1 MLEDNKP
8 SLPKIK
14 VMPGN
19 KQRLIVI
26 SGLSGAGK
34 TVALHTLED
43 SGFYCIDNLPIG
55 LLNEFGHQL
64 SDQDTIPVEEIA
76 VGIDARN
83 PEHMIAT
90 FPKSIGLLKNQNLN
104 VELIYIEA
112 NDDVLTKR
120 YSETRRK
127 HPLSSNTTSLTEAI
141 EKERRIMEQFS
152 ESADLRIDTSLLS
165 MYGLRDL
172 VREQI
177 VNHPSEDLSIQFV
190 SFGYKHGIPRDAD
203 FVFDVRC
210 LPNPYWEKD
219 LRLFTGKD
227 RQVIEFLEKQD
238 LIDELY
244 TQLKN
249 FISYWT
255 PYFEANNRSYLCFAI
270 GCTGGQHRSVYLA
283 EKLADCFRNQNKHVI
298 INHREL

>member
-1 MLEDNKP
+1 VSK
-8 SLPKIK
+8 
-14 VMPGN
+14 N

-34 TVALHTLED
+34 TVALNTLED

-64 SDQDTIPVEEIA
+64 TDLETIPAEEIA

-83 PEHMIAT
+83 PEHLIANL
-90 FPKSIGLLKNQNLN
+90 PESIELLKQKNLS

-112 NDDVLTKR
+112 NDDILTKR

-127 HPLSSNTTSLTEAI
+127 HPLSSDTVSLTDAI
-141 EKERRIMEQFS
+141 EKERGIMERFS
-152 ESADLRIDTSLLS
+152 ESADLRIDTSLSS

-177 VNHPSEDLSIQFV
+177 VNHPAEALSMQFV
-190 SFGYKHGIPRDAD
+190 SFGYKHGVPKDAD
-203 FVFDVRC
+203 FVFDTRC

-227 RQVIEFLEKQD
+227 KVVIEFLETHD
-238 LIDELY
+238 LAKDLY
-244 TQLKN
+244 TQLKD

-255 PYFEANNRSYLCFAI
+255 PHFEASNRSYLCFAI
-270 GCTGGQHRSVYLA
+270 GCTGGQHRSVYIA
-283 EKLADCFRNQNKHVI
+283 EKLADYFRQQNKHVI
-298 INHREL
+298 INHRDI

>member
-1 MLEDNKP
+1 M
-8 SLPKIK
+8 PK
-14 VMPGN
+14 N

-64 SDQDTIPVEEIA
+64 TDLKSIPAEEIA

-83 PEHMIAT
+83 PEHLIT
-90 FPKSIGLLKNQNLN
+90 NLPESIELLKQNNLS

-127 HPLSSNTTSLTEAI
+127 HPLSTEVVSLAEAI
-141 EKERRIMEQFS
+141 EKERGIMERFS

-177 VNHPSEDLSIQFV
+177 VNHPKESMSIQFV
-190 SFGYKHGIPRDAD
+190 SFGYKHGVPKDAD
-203 FVFDVRC
+203 FVFDSRC

-227 RQVIEFLEKQD
+227 QAVIEFLEKQNLVKD
-238 LIDELY
+238 LY
-244 TQLKN
+244 TQLKD
-249 FISYWT
+249 FVSYWT
-255 PYFEANNRSYLCFAI
+255 PHFEASNRSYLCFAI
-270 GCTGGQHRSVYLA
+270 GCTGGQHRSVYLT
-283 EKLADCFRNQNKHVI
+283 EKLADYFRQQNKHVI
-298 INHREL
+298 INHRDI

>member
-1 MLEDNKP
+1 MLPCSPNKG
-8 SLPKIK
+8 KIVSK
-14 VMPGN
+14 N

-64 SDQDTIPVEEIA
+64 TDLKSIPAEEIA

-83 PEHMIAT
+83 PEHMIANL
-90 FPKSIGLLKNQNLN
+90 PESIELLKQQNLS

-112 NDDVLTKR
+112 NDDILTKR
-120 YSETRRK
+120 YSETQRK
-127 HPLSSNTTSLTEAI
+127 HPLSTEAIPLAEAI
-141 EKERRIMEQFS
+141 EKERGIMERFS

-177 VNHPSEDLSIQFV
+177 VNHPTEALSIQFV
-190 SFGYKHGIPRDAD
+190 SFGYKHGVPKDAD
-203 FVFDVRC
+203 FVFDTRC

-219 LRLFTGKD
+219 LRLLTGKD
-227 RQVIEFLEKQD
+227 KAVIEFLDNQELAKD
-238 LIDELY
+238 LYAQIKD
-244 TQLKN
+244 
-249 FISYWT
+249 FVAYWT
-255 PYFEANNRSYLCFAI
+255 PHFEASNRSYLCFAI

-283 EKLADCFRNQNKHVI
+283 EKLANYFRQQDKHVI
-298 INHREL
+298 INHRDI

>member
-1 MLEDNKP
+1 
-8 SLPKIK
+8 
-14 VMPGN
+14 MPNN

-64 SDQDTIPVEEIA
+64 SDPETIPAEEIA

-90 FPKSIGLLKNQNLN
+90 LPESIKLLKKQNLS

-112 NDDVLTKR
+112 SDDVLTKR

-127 HPLSSNTTSLTEAI
+127 HPLSSNAISLTEAI
-141 EKERRIMEQFS
+141 DKERRIMEQFS

-177 VNHPSEDLSIQFV
+177 VNHVLETLSIQFV
-190 SFGYKHGIPRDAD
+190 SFGYKRGIPRDAD

-227 RQVIEFLEKQD
+227 NQVIDFLEKQD
-238 LIDELY
+238 LAKELY
-244 TQLKN
+244 AQLK
-249 FISYWT
+249 FFVSYWT
-255 PYFEANNRSYLCFAI
+255 PHFEASNRSYLCFAI
-270 GCTGGQHRSVYLA
+270 GCTGGQHRSIYLA
-283 EKLADCFRNQNKHVI
+283 EKLADCFRKQDKHVI
-298 INHREL
+298 ISHREL

>member
-1 MLEDNKP
+1 MSK
-8 SLPKIK
+8 
-14 VMPGN
+14 N

-34 TVALHTLED
+34 TVALNTLED

-64 SDQDTIPVEEIA
+64 TDLETIPAEEIA

-83 PEHMIAT
+83 PEHLIANL
-90 FPKSIGLLKNQNLN
+90 PESIELLKQKNLS

-112 NDDVLTKR
+112 NDDILTKR

-127 HPLSSNTTSLTEAI
+127 HPLSSDTVSLTDAI
-141 EKERRIMEQFS
+141 EKERGIMERFS
-152 ESADLRIDTSLLS
+152 ESADLRIDTSLSS

-177 VNHPSEDLSIQFV
+177 VNHPAEALSMQFV
-190 SFGYKHGIPRDAD
+190 SFGYKHGVPKDAD
-203 FVFDVRC
+203 FVFDTRC

-227 RQVIEFLEKQD
+227 KAVIEFLETHD
-238 LIDELY
+238 LANNLY
-244 TQLKN
+244 AQLKD

-255 PYFEANNRSYLCFAI
+255 PHFEASNRSYLCFAI
-270 GCTGGQHRSVYLA
+270 GCTGGQHRSVYIA
-283 EKLADCFRNQNKHVI
+283 EKLADYFRQQNKHVI
-298 INHREL
+298 INHRDL

>member
-1 MLEDNKP
+1 
-8 SLPKIK
+8 
-14 VMPGN
+14 MPEK

-43 SGFYCIDNLPIG
+43 SGFYCIDNLPLS
-55 LLNEFGHQL
+55 LLYEFGNQL
-64 SDQDTIPVEEIA
+64 SDPASTPAEEIA
-76 VGIDARN
+76 IGIDARN
-83 PEHMIAT
+83 PEGLISNL
-90 FPKSIGLLKNQNLN
+90 PESIDLLKKKNLS

-112 NDDVLTKR
+112 NDNVLTER

-127 HPLSSNTTSLTEAI
+127 HPLSTDSISLTEAI
-141 EKERRIMEQFS
+141 DKEHGIMDHLS
-152 ESADLRIDTSLLS
+152 ESADLRIDTSQLS

-172 VREQI
+172 VRDQI
-177 VNHPSEDLSIQFV
+177 VNRPTEALSMQFI

-203 FVFDVRC
+203 FVFDARC
-210 LPNPYWEKD
+210 LPNPYWEKS

-227 RQVIEFLEKQD
+227 RPVIDFLEKQD
-238 LIDELY
+238 LAQDLFI
-244 TQLKN
+244 QLKD

-255 PYFEANNRSYLCFAI
+255 PHFEAGNRSYLCFAI

-283 EKLADCFRNQNKHVI
+283 EKLADCFRQQDKHII
-298 INHREL
+298 INHRDI

>member
-1 MLEDNKP
+1 VSK
-8 SLPKIK
+8 
-14 VMPGN
+14 N

-64 SDQDTIPVEEIA
+64 TDLGSIPAEEIA

-83 PEHMIAT
+83 PEHLIANL
-90 FPKSIGLLKNQNLN
+90 PESIELLKQQNLS

-112 NDDVLTKR
+112 NDDILTKR

-127 HPLSSNTTSLTEAI
+127 HPLSTAAISLAEAI
-141 EKERRIMEQFS
+141 EKERGIMERFS
-152 ESADLRIDTSLLS
+152 EKADLRIDTSLLS

-177 VNHPSEDLSIQFV
+177 VKHPAESLSIQFV
-190 SFGYKHGIPRDAD
+190 SFGYKHGVPKDAD
-203 FVFDVRC
+203 FVFDTRC

-219 LRLFTGKD
+219 LRLLTGKD
-227 RQVIEFLEKQD
+227 KAVIEFLDDQELAKD
-238 LIDELY
+238 LYAQIKD
-244 TQLKN
+244 
-249 FISYWT
+249 FVAFWT
-255 PYFEANNRSYLCFAI
+255 PHFEASNRSYLCFAI

-283 EKLADCFRNQNKHVI
+283 EKLANYFRQQDKHVI
-298 INHREL
+298 ISHRDI

>member
-1 MLEDNKP
+1 VSK
-8 SLPKIK
+8 
-14 VMPGN
+14 N

-34 TVALHTLED
+34 TVALNTLED

-64 SDQDTIPVEEIA
+64 TDLQTIPAEEIA

-83 PEHMIAT
+83 PEHLIADL
-90 FPKSIGLLKNQNLN
+90 PESIELLKQKNLS
-104 VELIYIEA
+104 VELVYIEA
-112 NDDVLTKR
+112 NNDILTKR

-127 HPLSSNTTSLTEAI
+127 HPLSSETVSLTDAI
-141 EKERRIMEQFS
+141 KKERGIMERFS
-152 ESADLRIDTSLLS
+152 DSAELRIDTSLLS
-165 MYGLRDL
+165 MYDLRDL

-177 VNHPSEDLSIQFV
+177 VKHPAEALSMQFV
-190 SFGYKHGIPRDAD
+190 SFGYKHGVPKDAD
-203 FVFDVRC
+203 FVFDTRC

-227 RQVIEFLEKQD
+227 KVVIEFLETQD
-238 LIDELY
+238 LAKDLY
-244 TQLKN
+244 TQLKD
-249 FISYWT
+249 FVSYWT
-255 PYFEANNRSYLCFAI
+255 PHFEASNRSYLCFAI

-283 EKLADCFRNQNKHVI
+283 EKLADHFRQQNKHVI
-298 INHREL
+298 INHRDI

>member
-1 MLEDNKP
+1 
-8 SLPKIK
+8 
-14 VMPGN
+14 MPN
-19 KQRLIVI
+19 NNQRLIVI

-64 SDQDTIPVEEIA
+64 SDPKTIPAEEVA

-90 FPKSIGLLKNQNLN
+90 LPESIALLKKLSLS
-104 VELIYIEA
+104 VKLIYIEA

-120 YSETRRK
+120 YGETRRK
-127 HPLSSNTTSLTEAI
+127 HPLSTNTISLTEAI
-141 EKERRIMEQFS
+141 NKERGIMEQFS
-152 ESADLRIDTSLLS
+152 EYADLRIDTSLLS

-177 VNHPSEDLSIQFV
+177 VNHLSEALSIQFV
-190 SFGYKHGIPRDAD
+190 SFGYKHGLPRDAD

-210 LPNPYWEKD
+210 LPNPYWKKD

-227 RQVIEFLEKQD
+227 HQVIDFLEKQD
-238 LIDELY
+238 LTIELF
-244 TQLKN
+244 TQLKK

-255 PYFEANNRSYLCFAI
+255 PHFEANNRSYLCFAI

-283 EKLADCFRNQNKHVI
+283 EKLGGYFRKQDKHVI
-298 INHREL
+298 ISHREL

>member
-1 MLEDNKP
+1 MSK
-8 SLPKIK
+8 
-14 VMPGN
+14 N

-34 TVALHTLED
+34 TVALNTLED

-64 SDQDTIPVEEIA
+64 TDLQTIPAEEIA

-83 PEHMIAT
+83 PEHLIADL
-90 FPKSIGLLKNQNLN
+90 PESIELIKQKNLS
-104 VELIYIEA
+104 VELVYIEA
-112 NDDVLTKR
+112 NNDILTKR

-127 HPLSSNTTSLTEAI
+127 HPLSSETVSLTDAI
-141 EKERRIMEQFS
+141 KKERGIMERFS
-152 ESADLRIDTSLLS
+152 DSAELRIDTSLLS
-165 MYGLRDL
+165 MYDLRDL

-177 VNHPSEDLSIQFV
+177 VKHPAEALSMQFV
-190 SFGYKHGIPRDAD
+190 SFGYKHGVPKDAD
-203 FVFDVRC
+203 FVFDTRC

-227 RQVIEFLEKQD
+227 KVVIEFLETQD
-238 LIDELY
+238 LAKDLY
-244 TQLKN
+244 TQLKD
-249 FISYWT
+249 FVSYWT
-255 PYFEANNRSYLCFAI
+255 PHFEASNRSYLCFAI

-283 EKLADCFRNQNKHVI
+283 EKLADHFRQQNKHVI
-298 INHREL
+298 INHRDI

>member
-1 MLEDNKP
+1 MSK
-8 SLPKIK
+8 
-14 VMPGN
+14 N

-34 TVALHTLED
+34 TVALNTLED

-64 SDQDTIPVEEIA
+64 TDLQTIPAEEIA

-83 PEHMIAT
+83 PEYLIADL
-90 FPKSIGLLKNQNLN
+90 PESIELLKQKNLS
-104 VELIYIEA
+104 VELVYIEA
-112 NDDVLTKR
+112 NNDILTKR

-127 HPLSSNTTSLTEAI
+127 HPLSSETVSLTDAI
-141 EKERRIMEQFS
+141 KKERGIMERFS
-152 ESADLRIDTSLLS
+152 DSAELRIDTSLLS
-165 MYGLRDL
+165 MYDLRDL

-177 VNHPSEDLSIQFV
+177 VKHPAEALSMQFV
-190 SFGYKHGIPRDAD
+190 SFGYKHGVPKDAD
-203 FVFDVRC
+203 FVFDTRC

-227 RQVIEFLEKQD
+227 KVVIEFLETQD
-238 LIDELY
+238 LAKDLY
-244 TQLKN
+244 TQLKD
-249 FISYWT
+249 FVSYWT
-255 PYFEANNRSYLCFAI
+255 PHFEASNRSYLCFAI

-283 EKLADCFRNQNKHVI
+283 EKLADHFRQQNKHII
-298 INHREL
+298 INHRDI

>member
-1 MLEDNKP
+1 
-8 SLPKIK
+8 
-14 VMPGN
+14 MPNN

-64 SDQDTIPVEEIA
+64 TDPETIPAKEIA

-83 PEHMIAT
+83 PEHLLASLPESIA
-90 FPKSIGLLKNQNLN
+90 SLKKLHLS

-112 NDDVLTKR
+112 SDDVLTKR

-127 HPLSSNTTSLTEAI
+127 HPLSSDSVSLTKAI
-141 EKERRIMEQFS
+141 DKERKIMEQFS
-152 ESADLRIDTSLLS
+152 EIADLRIDTSQLS
-165 MYGLRDL
+165 MYSLCDL

-177 VNHPSEDLSIQFV
+177 VNHPFEALSIQFV
-190 SFGYKHGIPRDAD
+190 SFGYKHGIPIDAD

-210 LPNPYWEKD
+210 LPNPYWEED

-227 RQVIEFLEKQD
+227 QQVIDFLEKQK
-238 LIDELY
+238 LAIELY
-244 TQLKN
+244 TQLKD
-249 FISYWT
+249 FVSYWT
-255 PYFEANNRSYLCFAI
+255 PHFAASNRSYLSFAL

-283 EKLADCFRNQNKHVI
+283 EKLANYFRNQDKQHVI
-298 INHREL
+298 ISHREL

>member
-1 MLEDNKP
+1 M
-8 SLPKIK
+8 PK
-14 VMPGN
+14 N

-64 SDQDTIPVEEIA
+64 TELESIPAEEIA

-83 PEHMIAT
+83 PEHLIASL
-90 FPKSIGLLKNQNLN
+90 PESIESLKQQNLS
-104 VELIYIEA
+104 VELVYIEA
-112 NDDVLTKR
+112 NDDVLTTR

-127 HPLSSNTTSLTEAI
+127 HPLSSDAVSLTDAI
-141 EKERRIMEQFS
+141 KKERRIMEQFS

-177 VNHPSEDLSIQFV
+177 VNHPTEALSVQFV
-190 SFGYKHGIPRDAD
+190 SFGYKNGVPKDAD
-203 FVFDVRC
+203 FVFDTRC

-219 LRLFTGKD
+219 LRLSTGKD
-227 RQVIEFLEKQD
+227 KAVIEFLENQD
-238 LIDELY
+238 LVKELY
-244 TQLKN
+244 AQLKD
-249 FISYWT
+249 FVSYWT
-255 PYFEANNRSYLCFAI
+255 PHFEASNRSYLCFAI
-270 GCTGGQHRSVYLA
+270 GCTGGQHR
-283 EKLADCFRNQNKHVI
+283 
-298 INHREL
+298 

>member
-1 MLEDNKP
+1 MSK
-8 SLPKIK
+8 
-14 VMPGN
+14 N

-34 TVALHTLED
+34 TVALNTLED

-64 SDQDTIPVEEIA
+64 TDLQTIPAEEIA

-83 PEHMIAT
+83 PEYLIADL
-90 FPKSIGLLKNQNLN
+90 PESIELLKQKNLS
-104 VELIYIEA
+104 VELVYIEA
-112 NDDVLTKR
+112 NNDILTKR

-127 HPLSSNTTSLTEAI
+127 HPLSSETVSLTDAI
-141 EKERRIMEQFS
+141 KKERGIMERFS
-152 ESADLRIDTSLLS
+152 DSAELRIDTSLLS
-165 MYGLRDL
+165 MYDLRDL

-177 VNHPSEDLSIQFV
+177 VKHPAEALSMQFV
-190 SFGYKHGIPRDAD
+190 SFGYKHGVPKDAD
-203 FVFDVRC
+203 FVFDTRC

-227 RQVIEFLEKQD
+227 KVVIEFLETQD
-238 LIDELY
+238 LAKDLY
-244 TQLKN
+244 TQLKD
-249 FISYWT
+249 FVSYWT
-255 PYFEANNRSYLCFAI
+255 PHFEASNRSYLCFAI

-283 EKLADCFRNQNKHVI
+283 EKLADHFRQQNKHVI
-298 INHREL
+298 INHRDI

>member
-1 MLEDNKP
+1 VSK
-8 SLPKIK
+8 
-14 VMPGN
+14 N

-34 TVALHTLED
+34 TVALNTLED

-64 SDQDTIPVEEIA
+64 TDLETIPAEEIA

-83 PEHMIAT
+83 PEHLIANL
-90 FPKSIGLLKNQNLN
+90 PESIELLKQKNLS

-112 NDDVLTKR
+112 NDDILTKR

-127 HPLSSNTTSLTEAI
+127 HPLSSDTVSLTDAI
-141 EKERRIMEQFS
+141 EKERGIMERFS
-152 ESADLRIDTSLLS
+152 ESADLRIDTSLSS

-177 VNHPSEDLSIQFV
+177 VNHPAEALSLQFV
-190 SFGYKHGIPRDAD
+190 SFGYKHGVPKDAD
-203 FVFDVRC
+203 FVFDTRC

-227 RQVIEFLEKQD
+227 KAVIEFLETHD
-238 LIDELY
+238 LAKDLY
-244 TQLKN
+244 TQLKD

-255 PYFEANNRSYLCFAI
+255 PHFEASNRSYLCFAI
-270 GCTGGQHRSVYLA
+270 GCTGGQHRSVYIA
-283 EKLADCFRNQNKHVI
+283 EKLADYFRQQNKHVI
-298 INHREL
+298 INHRDL

>member
-1 MLEDNKP
+1 MSK
-8 SLPKIK
+8 
-14 VMPGN
+14 N

-34 TVALHTLED
+34 TVALNTLED

-64 SDQDTIPVEEIA
+64 TDLKTIPAEEIA

-83 PEHMIAT
+83 PEHLIT
-90 FPKSIGLLKNQNLN
+90 NLPESIELLKQKNLS

-112 NDDVLTKR
+112 NDDILTKR

-127 HPLSSNTTSLTEAI
+127 HPLSSDTVSLTDAI
-141 EKERRIMEQFS
+141 EKERGIMERFS
-152 ESADLRIDTSLLS
+152 ESADLRIDTSLSS

-177 VNHPSEDLSIQFV
+177 VNHPAEALSMQFV
-190 SFGYKHGIPRDAD
+190 SFGYKHGVPKDAD
-203 FVFDVRC
+203 FVFDSRC

-227 RQVIEFLEKQD
+227 KAVIEFLETHD
-238 LIDELY
+238 LAKDLY
-244 TQLKN
+244 TQLKD

-255 PYFEANNRSYLCFAI
+255 PHFEASNRSYLCFAI
-270 GCTGGQHRSVYLA
+270 GCTGGQHRSVYIA
-283 EKLADCFRNQNKHVI
+283 EKLADYFRQQNKHVI
-298 INHREL
+298 INHRDL

>member
-1 MLEDNKP
+1 MSK
-8 SLPKIK
+8 
-14 VMPGN
+14 N

-34 TVALHTLED
+34 TVALNTLED

-64 SDQDTIPVEEIA
+64 TDLETIPAEEIA

-83 PEHMIAT
+83 PEHLIANL
-90 FPKSIGLLKNQNLN
+90 PESIELLKQKNLS

-112 NDDVLTKR
+112 NDDILTKR

-127 HPLSSNTTSLTEAI
+127 HPLSSDAVSLTDAI
-141 EKERRIMEQFS
+141 EKERGIMERFS

-177 VNHPSEDLSIQFV
+177 VNHPAEALSMQFV
-190 SFGYKHGIPRDAD
+190 SFGYKHGVPKDSD
-203 FVFDVRC
+203 FVFDTRY

-227 RQVIEFLEKQD
+227 KAVIEFLETHD
-238 LIDELY
+238 LAKDLY
-244 TQLKN
+244 TQLKD

-255 PYFEANNRSYLCFAI
+255 PHFEASNRSYLCFAI
-270 GCTGGQHRSVYLA
+270 GCTGGQHRSVYIA
-283 EKLADCFRNQNKHVI
+283 EKLADYFRQQNKHVI
-298 INHREL
+298 INHRDI

>member
-1 MLEDNKP
+1 MSK
-8 SLPKIK
+8 
-14 VMPGN
+14 N

-34 TVALHTLED
+34 TVALNTLED

-55 LLNEFGHQL
+55 LLNVFGHQL
-64 SDQDTIPVEEIA
+64 TDLESIPAEEIA

-83 PEHMIAT
+83 PEHLIASL
-90 FPKSIGLLKNQNLN
+90 PESIDLLKQHNLS

-127 HPLSSNTTSLTEAI
+127 HPLSTEAI
-141 EKERRIMEQFS
+141 SLMEAIKKERGIMEQFS
-152 ESADLRIDTSLLS
+152 KNADLRIDTSMLS

-177 VNHPSEDLSIQFV
+177 VNHPTEALSIQFV
-190 SFGYKHGIPRDAD
+190 SFGYKHGVPKDAD
-203 FVFDVRC
+203 FVFDTRC

-227 RQVIEFLEKQD
+227 KPVIEFLENQSLVND
-238 LIDELY
+238 LY
-244 TQLKN
+244 VQLKD
-249 FISYWT
+249 FISHWT
-255 PYFEANNRSYLCFAI
+255 PHFEASNRSYLCFAI

-283 EKLADCFRNQNKHVI
+283 EKLANYFQQRDKHVI
-298 INHREL
+298 INHRDL

>member
-1 MLEDNKP
+1 VSK
-8 SLPKIK
+8 
-14 VMPGN
+14 N

-64 SDQDTIPVEEIA
+64 TDLGSIPAEEIA

-83 PEHMIAT
+83 PEHLIANL
-90 FPKSIGLLKNQNLN
+90 PESIELLKQQNLSI
-104 VELIYIEA
+104 ELIYIEA
-112 NDDVLTKR
+112 NDDILTKR

-127 HPLSSNTTSLTEAI
+127 HPLSTAAISLAEAI
-141 EKERRIMEQFS
+141 EKERGIMERFS
-152 ESADLRIDTSLLS
+152 EKADLRIDTSLLS

-177 VNHPSEDLSIQFV
+177 VKHPAESLSIQFV
-190 SFGYKHGIPRDAD
+190 SFGYKHGVPKDAD
-203 FVFDVRC
+203 FVFDTRC

-219 LRLFTGKD
+219 LRLLTGKD
-227 RQVIEFLEKQD
+227 KAVIEFLDDQELAKD
-238 LIDELY
+238 LYAQIKD
-244 TQLKN
+244 
-249 FISYWT
+249 FVAYWT
-255 PYFEANNRSYLCFAI
+255 PHFEASNRSYLCFAI

-283 EKLADCFRNQNKHVI
+283 EKLANYFRQQDKHVI
-298 INHREL
+298 ISHRDI

>member
-1 MLEDNKP
+1 MSK
-8 SLPKIK
+8 
-14 VMPGN
+14 N

-34 TVALHTLED
+34 TVALNTLED

-64 SDQDTIPVEEIA
+64 TDLQTIPAEEIA

-83 PEHMIAT
+83 PEHLIADL
-90 FPKSIGLLKNQNLN
+90 PESIELLKQKNLS
-104 VELIYIEA
+104 VELVYIEA
-112 NDDVLTKR
+112 NDDILTKR

-127 HPLSSNTTSLTEAI
+127 HPLSSETVSLTDAI
-141 EKERRIMEQFS
+141 KKERGIMERFS
-152 ESADLRIDTSLLS
+152 DSAELRIDTSLLS
-165 MYGLRDL
+165 MYDLRDL

-177 VNHPSEDLSIQFV
+177 VKHPAEALSMQFV
-190 SFGYKHGIPRDAD
+190 SFGYKHGVPKDAD
-203 FVFDVRC
+203 FVFDTRC

-227 RQVIEFLEKQD
+227 KVVIEFLETQD
-238 LIDELY
+238 LAKDLY
-244 TQLKN
+244 TQLKD
-249 FISYWT
+249 FVSYWT
-255 PYFEANNRSYLCFAI
+255 PHFEASNRSYLCFAI

-283 EKLADCFRNQNKHVI
+283 EKLADHFRQQNKHVI
-298 INHREL
+298 INHRDI

>member
-1 MLEDNKP
+1 MSK
-8 SLPKIK
+8 
-14 VMPGN
+14 N

-34 TVALHTLED
+34 TVALNTLED

-64 SDQDTIPVEEIA
+64 TDLQTIPAEEIA

-83 PEHMIAT
+83 PEHLIADL
-90 FPKSIGLLKNQNLN
+90 PESIELLKQKNLS
-104 VELIYIEA
+104 VELVYIEA
-112 NDDVLTKR
+112 NDDILTKR

-127 HPLSSNTTSLTEAI
+127 HPLSSDTVSLTDAI
-141 EKERRIMEQFS
+141 KKERGIMERFS
-152 ESADLRIDTSLLS
+152 DSAELRIDTSLLS

-177 VNHPSEDLSIQFV
+177 VKHPAEALSMQFV
-190 SFGYKHGIPRDAD
+190 SFGYKHGVPKDAD
-203 FVFDVRC
+203 FVFDTRC

-227 RQVIEFLEKQD
+227 KAVIEFLEAQD
-238 LIDELY
+238 LAKDLY
-244 TQLKN
+244 TQLKD
-249 FISYWT
+249 FVSYWT
-255 PYFEANNRSYLCFAI
+255 PHFEASNRSYLCFAI

-283 EKLADCFRNQNKHVI
+283 EKLADHFRQQNKHVI
-298 INHREL
+298 INHRDI

>member
-1 MLEDNKP
+1 MSK
-8 SLPKIK
+8 
-14 VMPGN
+14 N

-34 TVALHTLED
+34 TVALNTLED

-64 SDQDTIPVEEIA
+64 TDLETIPAEEIA

-83 PEHMIAT
+83 PEHLIANL
-90 FPKSIGLLKNQNLN
+90 PESIELLKQKNLS

-112 NDDVLTKR
+112 NDDILTKR

-127 HPLSSNTTSLTEAI
+127 HPLSSDAVSLIDAI
-141 EKERRIMEQFS
+141 EKERGIMERFS

-177 VNHPSEDLSIQFV
+177 VNHPAEALSMQFV
-190 SFGYKHGIPRDAD
+190 SFGYKHGVPKDSD
-203 FVFDVRC
+203 FVFDTRY

-227 RQVIEFLEKQD
+227 KAVIEFLETHD
-238 LIDELY
+238 LAKDLY
-244 TQLKN
+244 TQLKD

-255 PYFEANNRSYLCFAI
+255 PHFEASNRSYLCFAI
-270 GCTGGQHRSVYLA
+270 GCTGGQHRSVYIA
-283 EKLADCFRNQNKHVI
+283 EKLADYFRQQNKHVI
-298 INHREL
+298 INHRDI

>member
-1 MLEDNKP
+1 MSK
-8 SLPKIK
+8 
-14 VMPGN
+14 N

-34 TVALHTLED
+34 TVALNTLED

-64 SDQDTIPVEEIA
+64 TDLETIPAEEIA

-83 PEHMIAT
+83 PEHLIANL
-90 FPKSIGLLKNQNLN
+90 PESIELLKQKNLS

-112 NDDVLTKR
+112 NDDILTKR

-127 HPLSSNTTSLTEAI
+127 HPLSSDTVSLTDAI
-141 EKERRIMEQFS
+141 EKERGIMERFS
-152 ESADLRIDTSLLS
+152 ESADLRIDTSLSS

-177 VNHPSEDLSIQFV
+177 VNHPAEALSMQFV
-190 SFGYKHGIPRDAD
+190 SFGYKHGVPKDAD
-203 FVFDVRC
+203 FVFDTRC

-227 RQVIEFLEKQD
+227 KAVIAFLETHD
-238 LIDELY
+238 LAKDLY
-244 TQLKN
+244 TQLKD

-255 PYFEANNRSYLCFAI
+255 PHFEASNRSYLCFAI
-270 GCTGGQHRSVYLA
+270 GCTGGQHRSVYIA
-283 EKLADCFRNQNKHVI
+283 EKLADYFRRQNKHVI
-298 INHREL
+298 INHRDL

>member
-1 MLEDNKP
+1 VSK
-8 SLPKIK
+8 
-14 VMPGN
+14 N

-34 TVALHTLED
+34 TVALNTLED

-64 SDQDTIPVEEIA
+64 TDLETIPAEEIA

-83 PEHMIAT
+83 PEHLIANL
-90 FPKSIGLLKNQNLN
+90 PESIELLKQKNLS

-112 NDDVLTKR
+112 NDDILTKR

-127 HPLSSNTTSLTEAI
+127 HPLSSDTVSLTDAI
-141 EKERRIMEQFS
+141 EKERGIMERFS
-152 ESADLRIDTSLLS
+152 ESADLRIDTSLSS

-177 VNHPSEDLSIQFV
+177 VNHPAEALSMQFV
-190 SFGYKHGIPRDAD
+190 SFGYKHGVPKDAD
-203 FVFDVRC
+203 FVFDSRC

-227 RQVIEFLEKQD
+227 KAVIEFLETHD
-238 LIDELY
+238 LAKDLY
-244 TQLKN
+244 TQLKD

-255 PYFEANNRSYLCFAI
+255 PHFEASNRSYLCFAI
-270 GCTGGQHRSVYLA
+270 GCTGGQHRSVYIA
-283 EKLADCFRNQNKHVI
+283 EKLADYFRQQNKHVI
-298 INHREL
+298 INHRDL

>member
-1 MLEDNKP
+1 VSK
-8 SLPKIK
+8 
-14 VMPGN
+14 N

-64 SDQDTIPVEEIA
+64 TDLGSIPAEEIA

-83 PEHMIAT
+83 PEHLIANL
-90 FPKSIGLLKNQNLN
+90 PESIELLKQQNLS

-112 NDDVLTKR
+112 NDDILTKR

-127 HPLSSNTTSLTEAI
+127 HPLSTAAISLAEAI
-141 EKERRIMEQFS
+141 EKERGIMERFS
-152 ESADLRIDTSLLS
+152 EKADLRIDTSLLS

-177 VNHPSEDLSIQFV
+177 VKHPAESLSIQFV
-190 SFGYKHGIPRDAD
+190 SFGYKHGVPKDAD
-203 FVFDVRC
+203 FVFDTRC

-219 LRLFTGKD
+219 LRLLTGKD
-227 RQVIEFLEKQD
+227 KAVIEFLDDQGLAKD
-238 LIDELY
+238 LYAQIKD
-244 TQLKN
+244 
-249 FISYWT
+249 FVAFWT
-255 PYFEANNRSYLCFAI
+255 PHFEASNRSYLCFAI

-283 EKLADCFRNQNKHVI
+283 EKLANYFRQQDKHVI
-298 INHREL
+298 ISHRDI

>member
-1 MLEDNKP
+1 MSK
-8 SLPKIK
+8 
-14 VMPGN
+14 N

-34 TVALHTLED
+34 TVALNTLED

-64 SDQDTIPVEEIA
+64 TDLQTIPAEEIA

-83 PEHMIAT
+83 PEHLIADL
-90 FPKSIGLLKNQNLN
+90 PESIELLKQKNLS
-104 VELIYIEA
+104 VELVYIEA
-112 NDDVLTKR
+112 NNDILTKK

-127 HPLSSNTTSLTEAI
+127 HPLSSETVSLTDAI
-141 EKERRIMEQFS
+141 KKERGIMERFS
-152 ESADLRIDTSLLS
+152 DSAELRIDTSLLS
-165 MYGLRDL
+165 MYDLRDL

-177 VNHPSEDLSIQFV
+177 VKHPAEALSMQFV
-190 SFGYKHGIPRDAD
+190 SFGYKHGVPKDAD
-203 FVFDVRC
+203 FVFDTRC

-227 RQVIEFLEKQD
+227 KVVIEFLETQD
-238 LIDELY
+238 LAKDLY
-244 TQLKN
+244 TQLKD
-249 FISYWT
+249 FVSYWT
-255 PYFEANNRSYLCFAI
+255 PHFEASNRSYLCFAI

-283 EKLADCFRNQNKHVI
+283 EKLADHFRQQNKHVI
-298 INHREL
+298 INHRDI

>member
-1 MLEDNKP
+1 M
-8 SLPKIK
+8 
-14 VMPGN
+14 MPNN

-64 SDQDTIPVEEIA
+64 SDPDTIPGEEIA

-90 FPKSIGLLKNQNLN
+90 FPKSIELLKKQNLN

-120 YSETRRK
+120 YGETRRK
-127 HPLSSNTTSLTEAI
+127 HPLSTNTISLTEAI
-141 EKERRIMEQFS
+141 DKERGIMEQFS
-152 ESADLRIDTSLLS
+152 EYADLRIDTSLLS

-177 VNHPSEDLSIQFV
+177 VNHLSEALSIQFV
-190 SFGYKHGIPRDAD
+190 SFGYKHGLPRDAD

-210 LPNPYWEKD
+210 LPNPYWKKD

-227 RQVIEFLEKQD
+227 HQVIDFLEKQD
-238 LIDELY
+238 LTIELF

-249 FISYWT
+249 FISYLT
-255 PYFEANNRSYLCFAI
+255 PHFEANNRSYLCFAI
-270 GCTGGQHRSVYLA
+270 GCTGGQHRSVYLV
-283 EKLADCFRNQNKHVI
+283 EKLAGYFRKQDKHVI
-298 INHREL
+298 ISHREL